1 MKPVGPLFLWQRS
14 RGWEALTR
22 SPRGRRRNGKSAR
35 QDTVASTV
43 SKWAENNMEPIL
55 LAWVYLII
63 NVVEV
68 TALGVV
74 LWQLFRRRRDVMVM
88 LRVLRRIDRKIVE
101 PAHQA

>member
-1 MKPVGPLFLWQRS
+1 
-14 RGWEALTR
+14 
-22 SPRGRRRNGKSAR
+22 
-35 QDTVASTV
+35 
-43 SKWAENNMEPIL
+43 MEPIL

-63 NVVEV
+63 NVVQV

-74 LWQLFRRRRDVMVM
+74 LWQLFRLRRDVMVM